1 MKGGDEGLISVNC
14 EPKVYGFSLR
24 PREGLMKTG
33 IWGMFGGRF
42 QSPALSVSC
51 PCCMWSMH
59 VCTNLAKQTMASPG
73 YNTGYNI
80 GWLAGNKF
88 CALAVCSL
96 CSEGKAHDLYT
107 FPLEWQGVSEK
118 LAMLVY
124 TLLHRSPND
133 CLHLVASCMVSK
145 GGLQATFKTPFQIID
160 FWQCLCVLS
169 C

>member
-1 MKGGDEGLISVNC
+1 
-14 EPKVYGFSLR
+14 
-24 PREGLMKTG
+24 
-33 IWGMFGGRF
+33 MFGGRF

-96 CSEGKAHDLYT
+96 CSEGKAHGLYT
-107 FPLEWQGVSEK
+107 FPLE
-118 LAMLVY
+118 
-124 TLLHRSPND
+124 
-133 CLHLVASCMVSK
+133 
-145 GGLQATFKTPFQIID
+145 
-160 FWQCLCVLS
+160 
-169 C
+169 